1 MDKGAFYVLLDGE
14 DRIVYT
20 DGASVEEEAKLQEL
34 LWKEG
39 AGGVLSG
46 EKGVVSLLLEDRT
59 YLVSFAESE
68 TNGWT
73 YLYFNPLTNINES
86 IHAITWLVLFVMA
99 LTAILAVI
107 AAVVLYHYLNTPIGR
122 LSKAMANME
131 KGILETRVDIPRR
144 DELGQLEMALIR
156 CRKNQ
161 EFNQRYRER
170 AEREKKG
177 GNSFPSGTDHSSFP
191 L

>member
-1 MDKGAFYVLLDGE
+1 M
-14 DRIVYT
+14 
-20 DGASVEEEAKLQEL
+20 EEEAKLQEL

-39 AGGVLSG
+39 TGGVLSG

-107 AAVVLYHYLNTPIGR
+107 AAVALYHYLNAPIGR

-131 KGILETRVDIPRR
+131 KGILETRGDIPRR
-144 DELGQLEMALIR
+144 DEIGRWI
-156 CRKNQ
+156 
-161 EFNQRYRER
+161 
-170 AEREKKG
+170 
-177 GNSFPSGTDHSSFP
+177 
-191 L
+191 